1 MLPITPMIITN
12 LEQVLLWGASLSS
25 KCERRK
31 KTTWSSEAM
40 IIDKKK
46 YKQRPS
52 MTGT

>member
-1 MLPITPMIITN
+1 MIITN

-40 IIDKKK
+40 IIDKKN
-46 YKQRPS
+46 KQRPS